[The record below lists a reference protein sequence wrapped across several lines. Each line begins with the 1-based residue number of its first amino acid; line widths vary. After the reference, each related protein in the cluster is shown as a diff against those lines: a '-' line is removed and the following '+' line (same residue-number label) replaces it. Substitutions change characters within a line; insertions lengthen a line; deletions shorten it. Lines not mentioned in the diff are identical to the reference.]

1 MEIPDLLKKGEV
13 IEWLITQGYTAA
25 FEGGFEDA

>member
-1 MEIPDLLKKGEV
+1 MEIQDFLKKGEV
-13 IEWLITQGYTAA
+13 IEWLTKQGYAAA